1 MSIFLKLC
9 MLKGIQGLHHVYIS
23 EIMYVEE
30 NTRTASCLY
39 SLNYVCRREYMD
51 CIMSLFLKLCML
63 KGIQGLHHVYISE
76 IMYVEGNTRTASCLY
91 SWNYV
96 CWREY
101 KDCIMPIFLKL
112 CMLKGIQGLHHVY
125 ISKIMYVEGNTRT
138 AGLYLESLKCLH
150 TNEENFL
157 VRLALMYEE
166 LRRWTYLFNYLL
178 YLEV

>member
-1 MSIFLKLC
+1 
-9 MLKGIQGLHHVYIS
+9 
-23 EIMYVEE
+23 MYVEE
-30 NTRTASCLY
+30 NTS
-39 SLNYVCRREYMD
+39 
-51 CIMSLFLKLCML
+51 
-63 KGIQGLHHVYISE
+63 
-76 IMYVEGNTRTASCLY
+76 TASCLY

-101 KDCIMPIFLKL
+101 NDCIMSIFLKL
-112 CMLKGIQGLHHVY
+112 CMLKRIQGLHHVY
-125 ISKIMYVEGNTRT
+125 IPEIMYVEENTSTASCLYSWNYVCWREFKDCIMSIFLKLCVLKRMQWLHHVYISKTMYVEGNTRT